1 VATVEEIADE
11 LYRLPPSQ
19 FIAARDRQ
27 VEQARER
34 GDAAAARQIGGLRKP
49 TVTAWLV
56 NRLALERGDYVAQLM
71 ELGEALH
78 DAQRQLDGA
87 TLRTLSARRRELLD
101 VLLGQVRRLAA
112 DHPVGP
118 AALSE
123 VADTLSAA
131 LADDEVARTVRAGR
145 LLKTVSYAGFGQDPS
160 AVLPPTTRVDRDR
173 VAAATAEAERTERA
187 LAEAVAA
194 EQAASAELARVRD
207 EMERLRTRLTTAQDQ
222 AREATKAR
230 KQAEREAAAAQHRRA
245 TAG

>member
-1 VATVEEIADE
+1 MPTVEEIADE
-11 LYRLPPSQ
+11 LYRLPPQQ
-19 FIAARDRQ
+19 FIAARDRHA
-27 VEQARER
+27 EAARER
-34 GDAAAARQIGGLRKP
+34 GDAGVARQISGLRKP
-49 TVTAWLV
+49 TVNAWLV

-101 VLLGQVRRLAA
+101 VLLGQVRQLAA
-112 DHPVGP
+112 DHPVSP
-118 AALSE
+118 AALTE

-131 LADDEVARTVRAGR
+131 LADDGVAGTVRAGR

-160 AVLPPTTRVDRDR
+160 AVLPATTRVDRDR
-173 VAAATAEAERTERA
+173 VAAAAAEAERAART
-187 LAEAVAA
+187 LAEAIEA
-194 EQAASAELARVRD
+194 EQVATAELARLRD
-207 EMERLRTRLTTAQDQ
+207 EMEQLRTRFTEAQDV

-230 KQAEREAAAAQHRRA
+230 KQAERTAAQHRRA